1 MNRLELAIAWRYLRG
16 RRGSRL
22 LSLISTIAI
31 GGVLVGVSALIL
43 VVSVMNGMQKDLREK
58 ILIGSPDLRVLTQG
72 DDLVMEDWRPV
83 LERVKGRPG
92 VVAAAPFVSKQTL
105 ITSGHE
111 YADQASVMGIV
122 PQDSGVPDVTSIR
135 AHAIAGDFRF
145 RTGDSAIAGAVV
157 GKLLAERLGVYP
169 GNTIILMAA
178 PGGRLDVSKMM
189 SGGLAPNVR
198 KFEVSGIFETGLF
211 EYDNSYVYIPLK
223 AAQDL
228 AGLGDDVTGLEVRTK
243 SRDVAAAVAADLDT
257 TLRWP
262 YRTQDWQNQNDSL
275 FRALNTE
282 KLVMSFILLL
292 IVGVAALNIISTLTM
307 VVSDKTREIGIL
319 RAMGLPARS
328 VRNIFFVQGLVIGL
342 VGTLLGLA
350 LGVGTALAL
359 DRYEFIHVDPRVY
372 LIDHLPVS
380 LQSGDVLLIVL
391 ASLTIAA
398 LATLYPAIQA
408 AKLYPID
415 AIRHD

>member
-1 MNRLELAIAWRYLRG
+1 MNRLELEIAWRYLRG

-31 GGVLVGVSALIL
+31 GGVLVGVSALI
-43 VVSVMNGMQKDLREK
+43 VIISVMNGLQKDLREK

-72 DDLVMEDWRPV
+72 DDLVMENWQPV
-83 LERVKGRPG
+83 VARVRQRPG
-92 VVAAAPFVSKQTL
+92 VIAVAPFVSKQTL
-105 ITSGHE
+105 ITAGHD
-111 YADQASVMGIV
+111 YADQASVMGIL
-122 PQDSGVPDVTSIR
+122 PQGPNAPDVTSIR
-135 AHAIAGDFRF
+135 QHAIVGDFRF
-145 RTGDSAIAGAVV
+145 RTGSDSVQGAVL

-178 PGGRLDVSKMM
+178 PGRLNVNSMM
-189 SGGLAPNVR
+189 TGALAPNVR
-198 KFEVSGIFETGLF
+198 KFEVSGIFETGMF

-228 AGLGDDVTGLEVRTK
+228 AGLGDDVTGLEVRTE
-243 SRDVAAAVAADLDT
+243 SRDVAATVASDIDT

-275 FRALNTE
+275 FKALNLE

-292 IVGVAALNIISTLTM
+292 IVGVAALNIVSTLTM

-328 VRNIFFVQGLVIGL
+328 VRNVFFVHGLVIGL
-342 VGTLLGLA
+342 VGTLLGLV
-350 LGVGTALAL
+350 LGVGTAVAL
-359 DRYEFIHVDPRVY
+359 DRYQFIRIDPRIY
-372 LIDHLPVS
+372 FIDHLPVA
-380 LQSGDVLLIVL
+380 LQGRDVFFIVL

-398 LATLYPAIQA
+398 LATLYPSIQA

>member
-1 MNRLELAIAWRYLRG
+1 MNRLELDIAWRYLRG

-83 LERVKGRPG
+83 LQRVKDRPG
-92 VVAAAPFVSKQTL
+92 VVAVAPFVSKQTL

-111 YADQASVMGIV
+111 YADQASVMGIL
-122 PQDSGVPDVTSIR
+122 PQDPGVPDVTSIR
-135 AHAIAGDFRF
+135 NHAIVGDFRF
-145 RTGDSAIAGAVV
+145 RTGDSAIYGAVI

-169 GNTIILMAA
+169 GNTIVLMAA
-178 PGGRLDVSKMM
+178 PGGRLNVSSMM
-189 SGGLAPNVR
+189 SGGLTPNVR

-211 EYDNSYVYIPLK
+211 EYDNTYVYIPLK

-228 AGLGDDVTGLEVRTK
+228 AGLGDDVTGLEVRTR
-243 SRDVAAAVAADLDT
+243 SRDVAAGVAADIDT

-292 IVGVAALNIISTLTM
+292 IVGVAALNIVSTLTM
-307 VVSDKTREIGIL
+307 VVSEKTREIGIL

-350 LGVGTALAL
+350 LGVGTAVAL
-359 DRYEFIHVDPRVY
+359 GRYELIHVDPRVY
-372 LIDHLPVS
+372 LIDHLPVA
-380 LQSGDVLLIVL
+380 LESGDVLLVVL
-391 ASLTIAA
+391 ASLAIAA